1 MQLAIYKA
9 LTDIEV
15 SEDEATAIVEA
26 MQDFIKSQVSIEA
39 RETLAEVKAGNRL
52 MTIGFSL
59 VGLLVTLGGIA
70 SQVFP

>member
-9 LTDIEV
+9 LTEIEI
-15 SEDEATAIVEA
+15 SEDKTTAIVEA
-26 MQDFIKSQVSIEA
+26 MEGFIKTQVSIEA

-59 VGLLVTLGGIA
+59 VGLLVTLAGIA
-70 SQVFP
+70 AAFIG